1 MYVAPRY
8 LGRGSWL
15 ARRDPRVL
23 LVSLALFVFTV
34 IQVWDLRILAGL
46 AAVAYLYYRSAGI
59 PFSAVR
65 PQWGYIAFFITFVVL
80 GGFWFSG
87 SVADQMT
94 GTSANVLHYVS
105 FQSRMNG
112 FMRGLVDTRDIVFF
126 LSVTVLSL
134 MISFRALE
142 RRKWA

>member
-23 LVSLALFVFTV
+23 LVGLALFVFTV

-46 AAVAYLYYRSAGI
+46 ALVAYLYYRSAAI

-65 PQWGYIAFFITFVVL
+65 AQWAYVTFFITFVVVVNTLLTGGELRGYSEDELHIFFTVPWL
-80 GGFWFSG
+80 GTP
-87 SVADQMT
+87 V
-94 GTSANVLHYVS
+94 SAESISYA
-105 FQSRMNG
+105 
-112 FMRGLVDTRDIVFF
+112 VFC
-126 LSVTVLSL
+126 LKKKNSIAAVG
-134 MISFRALE
+134 
-142 RRKWA
+142 